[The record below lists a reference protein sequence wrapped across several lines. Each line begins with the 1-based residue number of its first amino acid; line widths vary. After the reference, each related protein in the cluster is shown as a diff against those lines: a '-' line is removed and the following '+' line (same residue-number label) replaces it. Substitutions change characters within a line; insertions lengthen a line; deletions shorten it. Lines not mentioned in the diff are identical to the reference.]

1 MSKDYSLSPPDSK
14 RSSRKWRQTN
24 RNSQFQLA
32 RVLDVIVDESHPEY
46 QALGGS
52 LSLGAIKYKLL
63 GSKTDELDT
72 EGFPTAYPLNA
83 SLRQLPLKNEIVFI
97 VEGPSED
104 LEVNTSNR
112 KKFYHSIVS
121 IWNHPQHNIYP
132 SDTDI
137 QFPDLGPDIDK
148 TPPILERDDIQKLHP
163 FPGDVILDG
172 RNGQSIRFSGYN
184 HPKNI
189 LGDLINQGKPLTY
202 IVNGRKSGGDDPTV
216 PVIED
221 INQDDSSIILTSDHV
236 VPLEQSATKYDTY
249 VTPPSLANQYRG
261 KQVIVSSG
269 RLFFNSTEENIA
281 LSAFTS
287 VSMTA
292 GRTINLDAE
301 TYIGLDAP
309 VILLGTQLNINKES
323 RQLREYRF
331 REPVVLGNQLEE
343 FLNDLLDIVD
353 SLAVA
358 LSDARTKEGSP
369 LGLLQETGAGATTL
383 INTLLR
389 PKINPGK
396 VSKLKSKKI
405 FVE

>member
-1 MSKDYSLSPPDSK
+1 MSKDFSLSPQGSR
-14 RSSRKWRQTN
+14 RSVRKQRATN
-24 RNSQFQLA
+24 KNSQFQLA
-32 RVLDVIVDESHPEY
+32 RVLDVVIDETHPEY
-46 QALGGS
+46 QQLGGPI
-52 LSLGAIKYKLL
+52 SLGAVKYKVL
-63 GSKTDELDT
+63 GSKTDEFDT

-83 SLRQLPLKNEIVFI
+83 TIRHLPLKNEIIFI

-112 KKFYHSIVS
+112 KKYYHSIVS
-121 IWNHPQHNIYP
+121 IWNHPHHNIYP

-137 QFPDLGPDIDK
+137 EFPDLGPDIEQ
-148 TPPILERDDIQKLHP
+148 TPPIREREDVQKLHP
-163 FPGDVILDG
+163 FPGDIIIDG

-184 HPKNI
+184 HPKNP
-189 LGDLINQGKPLTY
+189 LGDLINQGKALTY
-202 IVNGRKSGGDDPTV
+202 IVNGRNFGDDPTIPAV
-216 PVIED
+216 ENINED
-221 INQDDSSIILTSDHV
+221 DASIIMTSDHII
-236 VPLEQSATKYDTY
+236 PLEQSATKYDTY
-249 VTPPSLANQYRG
+249 ITPPSLANQYRG
-261 KQVIVSSG
+261 KQVLINSG
-269 RLFFNSTEENIA
+269 RLFFNSSEENIGF
-281 LSAFTS
+281 SAFTS

-323 RQLREYRF
+323 NQLREYRF

-369 LGLLQETGAGATTL
+369 LGLLQETGAAATTL

>member
-1 MSKDYSLSPPDSK
+1 MSKDYSLSPQ
-14 RSSRKWRQTN
+14 SSRRIERKWRQTN
-24 RNSQFQLA
+24 RDSQFQLA
-32 RVLDVIVDESHPEY
+32 RVLDVIIDESHPEY
-46 QALGGS
+46 SQLGGP

-63 GSKTDELDT
+63 GSKTDEADT

-83 SLRQLPLKNEIVFI
+83 TIRHLPLKNEIVFI

-112 KKFYHSIVS
+112 KKFYNSIVS
-121 IWNHPQHNIYP
+121 IWNHPHHNIYP
-132 SDTDI
+132 TDTDI
-137 QFPDLGPDIDK
+137 EFPDLGPDIEQI
-148 TPPILERDDIQKLHP
+148 PSIVEREDVQKLQP
-163 FPGDVILDG
+163 FPGDIIIDG
-172 RNGQSIRFSGYN
+172 RNGQSLRFSGYN
-184 HPKNI
+184 HPKNL

-202 IVNGRKSGGDDPTV
+202 LVNGRNFGDDPTIPAV
-216 PVIED
+216 EN
-221 INQDDSSIILTSDHV
+221 INEDDSTIILASDHII
-236 VPLEQSATKYDTY
+236 PLEQSATKYDTY

-261 KQVIVSSG
+261 KQVVVSSG

-309 VILLGTQLNINKES
+309 VILLGTQLNINRES
-323 RQLREYRF
+323 KQLREYRF

-369 LGLLQETGAGATTL
+369 LGVLQEAGAAATTL